1 MVLTPKDRPS
11 AISMPN
17 ACDMEHM
24 FIQQSLPHGQF
35 SYSDTEC
42 LNLNVFLP
50 KTTRKDLPVYMFIHG
65 GGFAIGSNAWPQ
77 YDLAAFVERSLQR
90 DTPVIAINIKYAE
103 INTPKRWS

>member
-1 MVLTPKDRPS
+1 
-11 AISMPN
+11 
-17 ACDMEHM
+17 MEHM